1 MVDVGGLRYNGA
13 HNERITMIKV
23 ACLYYEICGTATY
36 FVDEAEYEVYGDDW
50 ACGECL
56 DTVAE
61 FAVGMW

>member
-1 MVDVGGLRYNGA
+1 MF
-13 HNERITMIKV
+13 KV

-50 ACGECL
+50 ACAECL

-61 FAVGMW
+61 FAVDM

>member
-1 MVDVGGLRYNGA
+1 MF
-13 HNERITMIKV
+13 KV

-36 FVDEAEYEVYGDDW
+36 FADEVEYEVYGDDW
-50 ACGECL
+50 ACNECP

>member
-1 MVDVGGLRYNGA
+1 
-13 HNERITMIKV
+13 MIKV

-50 ACGECL
+50 ACAECL

-61 FAVGMW
+61 FAVNNGLAKGKYVKTL